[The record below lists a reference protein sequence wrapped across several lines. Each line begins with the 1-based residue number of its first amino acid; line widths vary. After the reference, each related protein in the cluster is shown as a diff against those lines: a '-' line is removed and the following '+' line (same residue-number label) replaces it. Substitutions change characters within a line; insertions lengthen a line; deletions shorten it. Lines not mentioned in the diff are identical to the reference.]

1 MTTTWSRDH
10 VKAMACR
17 LCNTP
22 LYAQW
27 LSSGAYCARC
37 IDTAL
42 TMTRMA
48 TTSHPTASVTTTT
61 TKPSQGMTM
70 DMMLTRINGHSHYGQ
85 LSQSVRETLQYIGRF
100 DKRRTKEHNDYIRRV
115 WQYLQEMKR
124 ATDNQDEAAV
134 DYYEHQHIT
143 VL

>member
-1 MTTTWSRDH
+1 MT
-10 VKAMACR
+10 CR

-48 TTSHPTASVTTTT
+48 TSHPASAVTTTT
-61 TKPSQGMTM
+61 TRPSQGMTM

-85 LSQSVRETLQYIGRF
+85 LSRDVRDTLQYIGRF
-100 DKRRTKEHNDYIRRV
+100 DKRRTKEHNDYIRYV
-115 WQYLQEMKR
+115 WQCLQEMKR
-124 ATDNQDEAAV
+124 TTDHRDEVVV
-134 DYYEHQHIT
+134 DDYEYQHIT